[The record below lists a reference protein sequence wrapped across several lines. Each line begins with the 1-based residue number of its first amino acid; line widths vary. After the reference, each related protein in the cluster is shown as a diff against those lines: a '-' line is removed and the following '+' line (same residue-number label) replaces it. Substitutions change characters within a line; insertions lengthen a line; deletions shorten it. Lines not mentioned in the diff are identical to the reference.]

1 MKKTITYLIIV
12 ILLFN
17 FILCNHSYA
26 SSPDTEKHDSAYESQ
41 ANTSN
46 TVVADIV
53 EEGAVERKQDAGTKT
68 TLSLGSFGLSAV
80 GMVTGIL
87 ARLINVFVVQIDFI
101 LGVLTVT
108 ETTDG
113 NEFWFSI
120 DRAVFNRVA
129 LFNIN
134 YFDTADTYN
143 VGETTITANS
153 SNIAIKKGIT
163 DVYYMCRILALVLV
177 LLVLIYI
184 GIRMAISTVASEEAR
199 YKKMFISWIESVVII
214 FLMLYIISMFFT
226 LGETLTGV
234 FYNLRNDLIGTAS
247 SSGAEETF
255 EDTIRTETWNNVKSL
270 SGLNLTM
277 WSIIYWCFLFMEV
290 KFFWLYIKRLLMV
303 GLLIIISPLIT
314 ITYSIDKAGDGRAQV
329 FSSWMQEFVVN
340 VLIQPLHALIY
351 LVFVVTANTIAKESP
366 LVALA
371 LLMAMGAVER
381 MVKVVFNMKG
391 LATLRGVDKF
401 LKKEG

>member
-26 SSPDTEKHDSAYESQ
+26 SSPDTEKHDSAYKSQ

-87 ARLINVFVVQIDFI
+87 ARLINVFAVQIDFI

-277 WSIIYWCFLFMEV
+277 WSIIYWCFLFMEM